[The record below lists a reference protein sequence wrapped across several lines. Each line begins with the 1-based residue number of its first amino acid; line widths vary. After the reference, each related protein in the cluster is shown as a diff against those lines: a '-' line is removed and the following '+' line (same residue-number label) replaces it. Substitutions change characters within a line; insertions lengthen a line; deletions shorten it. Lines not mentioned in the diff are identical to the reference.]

1 MQLDRTRI
9 LIRERGLLETLDL
22 ALQILRQ
29 HAGPLLATFAL
40 GCVPLILIN
49 HALLGWLM
57 EADFR
62 EGWYLEDESSIVA
75 RFAWDMTALVVIEA
89 PLASIFTT
97 AYLGKIVFLD
107 RPNIG
112 EVFRDV
118 LALLPRVAWTQLL
131 LRGTAVAWLLCLT
144 LDRYGEFDV
153 FTEFFLLGGLAGY
166 SMLVRALR
174 PYLNEIVLLERN
186 PLRAA
191 APEAITIGK
200 RNKQLHAPSSGDLLA
215 RWLGAAMFAV
225 LLTISV
231 MGTFVFLYGVFLNDW
246 KIQPFLFVWV
256 YPLSMWLVAGYMSV
270 VRFLNYLDLRIR
282 HEGWEVELRMRAEA
296 ARLLHTT

>member
-1 MQLDRTRI
+1 MQLDRTCI

-29 HAGPLLATFAL
+29 HAGPLIVTFAL
-40 GCVPLILIN
+40 GFVPLMLIN
-49 HALLGWLM
+49 HVLLGWLM
-57 EADFR
+57 DAEFR
-62 EGWYLEDESSIVA
+62 EGWYLEDEFSAVA
-75 RFAWDMTALVVIEA
+75 RFLWDMTALVVIEA

-97 AYLGKIVFLD
+97 AYLGKVVFLD
-107 RPNIG
+107 RPSIG

-118 LALLPRVAWTQLL
+118 TTLLPRVAWTQLL

-166 SMLVRALR
+166 AMLIRALR
-174 PYLNEIVLLERN
+174 PYINEIVLLERN
-186 PLRAA
+186 PLRAT
-191 APEAITIGK
+191 APEAITVSK
-200 RNKQLHAPSSGDLLA
+200 RNSQLHAPSSGDLLA
-215 RWLGAAMFAV
+215 RWLGSALFAV
-225 LLTISV
+225 LLTVSV
-231 MGTFVFLYGVFLNDW
+231 LGTFVFLYGVFLNEW
-246 KIQPFLFVWV
+246 KLQPFMFVWA

-270 VRFLNYLDLRIR
+270 VRFLNYIDLRIR

-296 ARLLHTT
+296 ARLVHSA